1 MWDNINSFEGL
12 VIRGFKSST
21 EMTLWAFA
29 IAQLASSQKVPTT
42 ALSRPMLRA
51 TSLVGVIISNDD
63 VEEVGC
69 RRASRIV
76 EEVTT

>member
-12 VIRGFKSST
+12 VIRGFNSST
-21 EMTLWAFA
+21 EMASWAFA
-29 IAQLASSQKVPTT
+29 IAQLASSRKVPTT
-42 ALSRPMLRA
+42 TLFHPLLRA

-69 RRASRIV
+69 RKAGRTI